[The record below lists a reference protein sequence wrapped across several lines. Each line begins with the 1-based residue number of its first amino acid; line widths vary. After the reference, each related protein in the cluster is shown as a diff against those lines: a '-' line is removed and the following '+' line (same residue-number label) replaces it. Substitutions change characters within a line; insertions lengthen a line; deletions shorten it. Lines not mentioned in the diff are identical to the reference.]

1 MIGKTVTHYRIVEKL
16 GGGGMG
22 VVYKAEDSRLH
33 RFVAL
38 KFLPESLAKD
48 HQALERFQREAQAA
62 SSLNHPNICTIHDI
76 GEFEGQPFIAME
88 LLEGHTLKHVIES
101 KPLKTDRLLELAIQ
115 ITDALDAAH
124 RKGIVHRDIKPANI
138 FVTGDGLAKIL
149 DFGLAKIAA
158 GQRAVDGIGA
168 SAMPTG
174 TALEQLTSPGVAM
187 GTVAYMSPEQARGE
201 KLDARTDL
209 FSFGAVL
216 YEMATGRMPFPG
228 NTSAAI
234 FGAILHQPPEPALRL
249 NPELPP
255 KLEEIINK
263 ALEKDRDLRCQS
275 ATELRTDLKRLNR
288 DLSSGRRPAV
298 DRSELAPAGSGAVVA
313 SGVTLASGSS
323 AVASSGVVIPLPAPA
338 RRWRV
343 LSLGLAA
350 FVVALGIAYLLRP
363 TLPPPHVLSSM
374 QITNDGQPKAG
385 MATDGTRLYFAA
397 LTGGTNRLY
406 QVSTAG
412 GPATPIVTPVESPT
426 LLDISSDR
434 SQLLVESFVS
444 LLPDLPLYSVP
455 VLGGSPRRLNG
466 LSVESAAWSPDGRQL
481 VYSQGNSLY
490 VASADG
496 AASRKLATLEGAAYG
511 PRWSPD
517 GKVIRFST
525 QGNLAG
531 ASSIWEISGDGNGL
545 HQLLAGWNKPPA
557 ECCGAWTT
565 DGRYFLFASDRGG
578 TGNIWAIRESGSAF
592 YKVNHQPVQVTTG
605 PTATYN
611 PLPSLDGKKLFAMTS
626 QVRGKLVRY
635 DARTGEFAPYLNGIS
650 ATGVDFSTDRQ
661 WMAYVQYPEGMVW
674 RSKIDGSD
682 KLQLTFPPMMMSW
695 LPRWSPDGA
704 QIAFIGITD
713 QGWHIY
719 VVPSDGTG
727 TPQLIPS
734 VAGEAGE
741 LDPGWSPDGSSLLF
755 EGAPAF
761 FTLKSSPNAIHIM
774 DMHTRKVTTLP
785 GSEGLFS
792 ARWSPNGRYIAAMP
806 NDSRR
811 LLVYDLSSS
820 QWSDLGMN
828 FEIAFPQW
836 SHDGQAIYFLGHPKG
851 QPTAIFKVGLSDHR
865 MEQVA
870 SLAHF
875 RQGPGGLGSWMGIA
889 PDNSPMLVEDVGTEN
904 IYALDVELP

>member
-1 MIGKTVTHYRIVEKL
+1 MIGKTVAHYRIMEKL

-22 VVYKAEDSRLH
+22 VVYKAENTRLH

-76 GEFEGQPFIAME
+76 DEFEGQPFIAME

-138 FVTGDGLAKIL
+138 FVTGEGHAKIL
-149 DFGLAKIAA
+149 DFGLAKIGAA
-158 GQRAVDGIGA
+158 QTAADGIGA

-201 KLDARTDL
+201 ELDARTDL
-209 FSFGAVL
+209 LSFGAVL
-216 YEMATGRMPFPG
+216 YEMATGRMPFLG

-263 ALEKDRDLRCQS
+263 ALEKDRDLRCQT
-275 ATELRTDLKRLNR
+275 ATELRADLKRLNR
-288 DLSSGRRPAV
+288 DLSSGRKSAINL
-298 DRSELAPAGSGAVVA
+298 SEPFLTS
-313 SGVTLASGSS
+313 SRTVTESSVTPASGSS
-323 AVASSGVVIPLPAPA
+323 AVASSGVAIPLPPQP
-338 RRWRV
+338 RRWRG
-343 LSLGLAA
+343 LSLGLMAL
-350 FVVALGIAYLLRP
+350 VAVLVITYFLRP
-363 TLPPPHVLSSM
+363 NLPPPHVLSSI
-374 QITNDGQPKAG
+374 QITSDGQPKAG
-385 MATDGTRLYFAA
+385 MATDGTRLYYAA
-397 LTGGTNRLY
+397 LTGGTNKLY
-406 QVSTAG
+406 QISTAG
-412 GPATPIVTPVESPT
+412 GPATPIETPVEGPT

-434 SQLLVESFVS
+434 SKLLVESFVS

-466 LSVESAAWSPDGRQL
+466 LSVESAAWSPDGQQL

-490 VASADG
+490 MASADG
-496 AASRKLATLEGAAYG
+496 TASQKLATLAGAAFR

-545 HQLLAGWNKPPA
+545 HQLLAGWSNPPS
-557 ECCGAWTT
+557 ECCGIWTA
-565 DGRYFLFASDRGG
+565 DGRYFLFASGRGG
-578 TGNIWAIRESGSAF
+578 TVNIWAIRESDKAF

-605 PTATYN
+605 PAATYN
-611 PLPSLDGKKLFAMTS
+611 PLPSLDGKRLFAMTS

-635 DARTGEFAPYLNGIS
+635 DARTGEFAPYLNGMS
-650 ATGVDFSTDRQ
+650 ATGVDFSKDGQ
-661 WMAYVQYPEGMVW
+661 SMAYVQYPEGTLW
-674 RSKIDGSD
+674 RSKIDGTD
-682 KLQLTFPPMMMSW
+682 KVQLTFPPMIGW
-695 LPRWSPDGA
+695 LPRWSPDGT
-704 QIAFIGITD
+704 QIAVMGITD

-719 VVPSDGTG
+719 LVPSDGTG
-727 TPQLIPS
+727 TPQLVQS
-734 VAGEAGE
+734 VSGEAGE
-741 LDPGWSPDGSSLLF
+741 LDPGWSPDGNSFLF
-755 EGAPAF
+755 EGAPSF
-761 FTLKSSPNAIHIM
+761 FTLKSNPNAIHIM
-774 DMHTRKVTTLP
+774 DVHTKKVMTLP
-785 GSEGLFS
+785 GSDGLFS
-792 ARWSPNGRYIAAMP
+792 GRWSPNGRFIAAMP
-806 NDSRR
+806 NDSRK
-811 LLVYDLSSS
+811 LLVYDLSTSK
-820 QWSDLGMN
+820 WSDLGVN
-828 FEIAFPQW
+828 FEMSFPQW
-836 SHDGQAIYFLGHPKG
+836 SRDGQAIYFLGRPKG
-851 QPTAIFKVGLSDHR
+851 QPAAIFKVGLVNHQ
-865 MEQVA
+865 MEEVV

-875 RQGPGGLGSWMGIA
+875 RQGPGGFGGWMGIA
-889 PDNSPMLVEDVGTEN
+889 PDNSVMLVEDVGTED